1 MNKAISKN
9 VTILEAF
16 ELQGDKSSAVEK
28 YLLKDGRLRDLLRC
42 MINRD
47 SSITDI
53 EFFKKVM
60 THPEEIKIS
69 ENSRFDYYNFCE
81 ILRALGNNIAQ
92 EISFSRS
99 EKDLEMIDIFEKLV
113 IELAKKERAQRII
126 DFVEVYDFSE
136 LEVLATY
143 KNIKIIKDTDFNTK
157 FRQKDQRSAFG
168 HFSYNFNLAEEEIQE
183 IEKLCKK
190 HKSNLLLVDNNLAF
204 LTKENLQVRGFT
216 EFGKWISTEIF

>member
-1 MNKAISKN
+1 MSKATSKN

-16 ELQGDKSSAVEK
+16 KLQGEKSSAVEK

-47 SSITDI
+47 SSITDKKL
-53 EFFKKVM
+53 FKEVM
-60 THPEEIKIS
+60 SSPEEIKLS

-81 ILRALGNNIAQ
+81 ILRALGNNITQ

-113 IELAKKERAQRII
+113 IELAKKERAQRIT

-136 LEVLATY
+136 LEVLDTY
-143 KNIKIIKDTDFNTK
+143 KNVKIIKDIDFNTK
-157 FRQKDQRSAFG
+157 FRKKSFRETFI
-168 HFSYNFNLAEEEIQE
+168 HFSYNFKLDEEEIQE

-216 EFGKWISTEIF
+216 ELGKWISTEIF

>member
-1 MNKAISKN
+1 MSKATSKN

-16 ELQGDKSSAVEK
+16 ELQGDNSSAVEK
-28 YLLKDGRLRDLLRC
+28 YLLKDGKLRDLLRC

-47 SSITDI
+47 TNITDI

-60 THPEEIKIS
+60 THPEEIKLS

-99 EKDLEMIDIFEKLV
+99 EKHLVMIDIFEKLV
-113 IELAKKERAQRII
+113 KELAKKERAQRIT

-136 LEVLATY
+136 LEVLDTY
-143 KNIKIIKDTDFNTK
+143 KNVKIIKDADFNTK
-157 FRQKDQRSAFG
+157 FRKKSFRETFI
-168 HFSYNFNLAEEEIQE
+168 HFSYNFKLDEEEIQE

-204 LTKENLQVRGFT
+204 LTKENQQVRGFT
-216 EFGKWISTEIF
+216 EFGQWISTEIF

>member
-1 MNKAISKN
+1 MSKATSKN

-16 ELQGDKSSAVEK
+16 KLQGEKSSAVEK

-60 THPEEIKIS
+60 THPEEIKLS
-69 ENSRFDYYNFCE
+69 ESSRFDYYNFCE

-113 IELAKKERAQRII
+113 IELAKKERAQRIT

-157 FRQKDQRSAFG
+157 FRKKDQRSAFG

-216 EFGKWISTEIF
+216 ELGKWISTEIF

>member
-1 MNKAISKN
+1 MSKATSKN

-16 ELQGDKSSAVEK
+16 KLQGEKSSAVEK

-47 SSITDI
+47 SSITDKKL
-53 EFFKKVM
+53 FKEVM
-60 THPEEIKIS
+60 SSPEEIKIS

-113 IELAKKERAQRII
+113 IELAKKERAQRIT
-126 DFVEVYDFSE
+126 DFVEVYDFSDIE
-136 LEVLATY
+136 ALDTY
-143 KNIKIIKDTDFNTK
+143 KNVKIIKDIDFNTK
-157 FRQKDQRSAFG
+157 FRKKSFRETFI
-168 HFSYNFNLAEEEIQE
+168 HFSYNFKLDEEEIQE

-190 HKSNLLLVDNNLAF
+190 YKSNLLLVDNNLAF

>member
-1 MNKAISKN
+1 MSKATSKN

-16 ELQGDKSSAVEK
+16 ELQGEKSSAVER
-28 YLLKDGRLRDLLRC
+28 YLLKDGKLRDLLRC

-53 EFFKKVM
+53 QFFKKVM
-60 THPEEIKIS
+60 THPEEIKLS

-99 EKDLEMIDIFEKLV
+99 EKYLVMLDIFEKLV

-126 DFVEVYDFSE
+126 DLVEVYDFSE
-136 LEVLATY
+136 LEVLDTY

-157 FRQKDQRSAFG
+157 FRKKDQRTAFG

-204 LTKENLQVRGFT
+204 LTKENQQVRGFT
-216 EFGKWISTEIF
+216 ELGKWISTEIF

>member
-1 MNKAISKN
+1 MSKATSKN

-16 ELQGDKSSAVEK
+16 ELQGEKSSAVEK

-60 THPEEIKIS
+60 THPEEIKLS

-81 ILRALGNNIAQ
+81 ILRALGNNITQ

-113 IELAKKERAQRII
+113 IELAKKERAQRIT

-136 LEVLATY
+136 LEVLDTY

-157 FRQKDQRSAFG
+157 FRKKDQRSAFG
-168 HFSYNFNLAEEEIQE
+168 HFSYNFKLDEEIQE

>member
-1 MNKAISKN
+1 MSKATSKN

-16 ELQGDKSSAVEK
+16 ELQGEKSSAVEK

-60 THPEEIKIS
+60 THPEEIKLS

-81 ILRALGNNIAQ
+81 ILRALGNNITQ

-113 IELAKKERAQRII
+113 IELAKKERAQRIT

-136 LEVLATY
+136 LEVLDTY
-143 KNIKIIKDTDFNTK
+143 KNVKIIKDIDFNTK
-157 FRQKDQRSAFG
+157 FRKKSFRETFI
-168 HFSYNFNLAEEEIQE
+168 HFSYNFKLDEEEIQE
-183 IEKLCKK
+183 IEKLSKK

>member
-1 MNKAISKN
+1 MSKATSKN

-16 ELQGDKSSAVEK
+16 KLQGEKSSAVEK

-60 THPEEIKIS
+60 THPEEIKLS

-81 ILRALGNNIAQ
+81 ILRALGNNITQ

-113 IELAKKERAQRII
+113 IELAKKERAQRIT

-136 LEVLATY
+136 LEVLDTY

-157 FRQKDQRSAFG
+157 FRKKDQRSAFG
-168 HFSYNFNLAEEEIQE
+168 HFSYNFKLDEEIQE